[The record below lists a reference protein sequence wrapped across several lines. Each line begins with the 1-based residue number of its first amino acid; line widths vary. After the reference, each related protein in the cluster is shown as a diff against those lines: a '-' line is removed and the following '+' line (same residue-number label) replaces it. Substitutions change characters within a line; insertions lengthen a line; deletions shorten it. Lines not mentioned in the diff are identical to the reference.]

1 LAWATPLL
9 QGCPSLS
16 FVEEPLMP
24 AIRTNTA
31 VVTQIN
37 VFTVPPGGQEPLIA
51 LLREAAES
59 CRSVPGWLSAS
70 LHRSLDGTRVV
81 NYAQAQDAD
90 SMKRIFEHL
99 QSAGFL
105 ERNRALAES
114 HPGLYEVVYV
124 LER

>member
-1 LAWATPLL
+1 M
-9 QGCPSLS
+9 PS
-16 FVEEPLMP
+16 
-24 AIRTNTA
+24 IRTNTA

-37 VFTVPPGGQEPLIA
+37 VFTVPPGGQEPLID

-59 CRSVPGWLSAS
+59 CRSVAGWLSAS